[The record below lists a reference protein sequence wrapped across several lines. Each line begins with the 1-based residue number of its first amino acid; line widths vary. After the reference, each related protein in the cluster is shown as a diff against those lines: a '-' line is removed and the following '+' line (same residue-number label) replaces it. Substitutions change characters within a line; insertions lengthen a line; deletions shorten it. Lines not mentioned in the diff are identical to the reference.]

1 MNLEQMRT
9 NMDIEN
15 VVQRLRAMNADGV
28 GYVGHAADVIEAL
41 QNDLRIEILQRER
54 KIAEADS
61 FIKAIADTC
70 EFAERVAAESQ
81 AREKDMR
88 DVLLLSIESS
98 SSWRYSDFLEARTKV
113 LEQPTDDTA
122 LKQMLAAE
130 RERYDR
136 ELLDLLPGTYYMD
149 PPDGGDVTILEQLKR
164 IAEDAARYRWIRSRK
179 GLVLQSD
186 CGIWT
191 RPDGTQFSASHYL
204 AEGGTQH
211 TPEESL
217 DETINAAMRINP

>member
-1 MNLEQMRT
+1 MSRGEVEDGSGWGGLVESRT
-9 NMDIEN
+9 
-15 VVQRLRAMNADGV
+15 
-28 GYVGHAADVIEAL
+28 
-41 QNDLRIEILQRER
+41 ER
-54 KIAEADS
+54 
-61 FIKAIADTC
+61 
-70 EFAERVAAESQ
+70 
-81 AREKDMR
+81 
-88 DVLLLSIESS
+88 
-98 SSWRYSDFLEARTKV
+98 EARRAHRAEMLKHYASG
-113 LEQPTDDTA
+113 LEHGRKDERS
-122 LKQMLAAE
+122 KFAA
-130 RERYDR
+130 
-136 ELLDLLPGTYYMD
+136 LLPGPYYMD